1 MASPV
6 PIPEP
11 GRNQQQSTAQPTS
24 EAIGVTSPELQLA
37 QYYVRFASKNET
49 AGPFAGLA
57 IRNMIQNRYLGITD
71 MICEVDHS
79 NWTVLS
85 ESREFGSLAVAATT
99 RAQLEGATCPN
110 CQAHM
115 AVILKGS
122 TGATILIWT
131 GSPSR
136 KIG

>member
-49 AGPFAGLA
+49 AGPFPGFA
-57 IRNMIQNRYLGITD
+57 IRNMIQNRYLGITN
-71 MICEVDHS
+71 MICEVDIAIGLCFQ
-79 NWTVLS
+79 NL
-85 ESREFGSLAVAATT
+85 ESLVPL
-99 RAQLEGATCPN
+99 QLRRQP
-110 CQAHM
+110 
-115 AVILKGS
+115 V
-122 TGATILIWT
+122 
-131 GSPSR
+131 PS
-136 KIG
+136 